1 MCLLVLHMWC
11 RLGKVPRHQKN
22 SFHSGSLHMIYVEWV
37 FFACSSIVLL
47 LFGLV
52 SFLIL
57 TKMLDFLFVCIIY
70 TFYIKCRYMEE
81 NGHSRNNIRASHNIG
96 RLGSLVRVTNFG
108 LCCFFLFFS
117 QSLLFLLPTTPPSLS
132 MGGAP

>member
-1 MCLLVLHMWC
+1 
-11 RLGKVPRHQKN
+11 
-22 SFHSGSLHMIYVEWV
+22 MIYVEWV

-81 NGHSRNNIRASHNIG
+81 NGHSPNNIRASHNIG

-108 LCCFFLFFS
+108 LCLFFFPILIVFAS
-117 QSLLFLLPTTPPSLS
+117 HYPTQPFYAWCTIITSFRLLSNVYHKISPLVLRKTMTSLS
-132 MGGAP
+132 

>member
-1 MCLLVLHMWC
+1 MSTGFAYVVYCFGM
-11 RLGKVPRHQKN
+11 VPCHKKKN
-22 SFHSGSLHMIYVEWV
+22 PFHSGSLHMIFVEWV
-37 FFACSSIVLL
+37 FFACSPIVFL

-70 TFYIKCRYMEE
+70 TFCIKCRYMEE
-81 NGHSRNNIRASHNIG
+81 NGHSPNNIRASHNIG

-108 LCCFFLFFS
+108 LC
-117 QSLLFLLPTTPPSLS
+117 
-132 MGGAP
+132 